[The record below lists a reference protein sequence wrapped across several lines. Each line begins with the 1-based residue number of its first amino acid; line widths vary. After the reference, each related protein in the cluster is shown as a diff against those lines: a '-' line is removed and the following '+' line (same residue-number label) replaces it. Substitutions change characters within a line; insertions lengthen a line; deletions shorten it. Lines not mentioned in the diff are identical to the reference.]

1 MKQTLN
7 NKSDTVWYGQEY
19 KSYVGNAYKTDTKGQ
34 KRTAKKL
41 LSSIKIIQ
49 SMKITQ
55 TDAANMLGVS
65 VSTLKRRYY
74 KLGLGRWPANR
85 GTHHSKHNNTSIH
98 TTLQTI
104 INQHNVDEKYID
116 DKTEA
121 LLAQVFSNKNF
132 N

>member
-7 NKSDTVWYGQEY
+7 NKGDTVYCQEY
-19 KSYVGNAYKTDTKGQ
+19 KSYVGSVYKTDTKGQ
-34 KRTAKKL
+34 KRTAKKFL
-41 LSSIKIIQ
+41 PTIKIIQ
-49 SMKITQ
+49 SMNISQ

-85 GTHHSKHNNTSIH
+85 GTHNKFNNMSNH
-98 TTLQTI
+98 TALNTI
-104 INQHNVDEKYID
+104 VNQQNVDEKYID

-121 LLAQVFSNKNF
+121 LLSQLFSNKSSKLL
-132 N
+132 